1 MLYLHPLLVV
11 GMLKHEPPE
20 WYAATT
26 AVITQGPHW
35 LLSAP
40 DASPGG
46 VVVLEHTAPRAG
58 ILPRH
63 RWVVA
68 KHGDSL
74 LRAYGTDLCLSID
87 TYGDWAPVSGDA
99 VVLVHCP
106 TSPERPT
113 LWAWERAADGH
124 AFSLSADGESEEA
137 KFWLAPPEGEGI
149 VTVKDT
155 WGGDVLWGVER
166 LDWID
171 QK

>member
-46 VVVLEHTAPRAG
+46 VVVLEHTAPA
-58 ILPRH
+58 PVSSH
-63 RWVVA
+63 A
-68 KHGDSL
+68 
-74 LRAYGTDLCLSID
+74 ID
-87 TYGDWAPVSGDA
+87 GDWAPVSGDA